1 MPGDPKEC
9 REHAFHCEQ
18 LAETVA
24 TLTGRQIFLDLARS
38 WRRLAAELESAQ
50 SFLTLVDG
58 MTFDRPGKR
67 DLNKSSEGDAPVS
80 H

>member
-9 REHAFHCEQ
+9 REHALHCEQ

-24 TLTGRQIFLDLARS
+24 TLTGQQIFLDLARS
-38 WRRLAAELESAQ
+38 WRRLAAELKSAQ
-50 SFLTLVDG
+50 SFLALVDG
-58 MTFDRPGKR
+58 MTFDRHGER
-67 DLNKSSEGDAPVS
+67 GLNKSEGGALVS

>member
-9 REHAFHCEQ
+9 REHALHCEQ

-24 TLTGRQIFLDLARS
+24 TLTGQQIFLDLARS
-38 WRRLAAELESAQ
+38 WRRLAVELESAQ
-50 SFLTLVDG
+50 SFLALVDG
-58 MTFDRPGKR
+58 MTFDRHGERGLK
-67 DLNKSSEGDAPVS
+67 KSEGGALVS